1 MKKRIGVLILFALC
15 FCTCIAQE
23 MSIEGFR
30 LLETDLTANTR
41 GTSLQD
47 QNGETAALI
56 KVVTIQ
62 TGFSFDC
69 GSIGVVRVIEM
80 PAEIW
85 VYIPRGTKK
94 ITISHPQIGLI
105 RDYFFPVPID
115 AGRTYELILKT
126 KNLPS
131 QGYVPQ
137 VPEMPTTVMDSQNI
151 ENDTQPI
158 LPDKKDDTLPEV
170 TIIENKPKENFHTGY
185 EPPTYNNT
193 TTQNTTEPTSTNELG
208 INMVVKLGYNAIGMS
223 GPSLSMG
230 IDIGRFHAEG
240 LFVYG
245 LNPIEGLDV
254 FYKTSDDLFI
264 GESFEKYRVNRFGL
278 NFGVNINPNDIVQ
291 VVPQTGM
298 IMNYCYGEKS
308 TYNNNLEEAQ
318 FSNTYPISLSLSVEL
333 RLKLSS
339 QVYIYMTPQYNIT
352 VIKDDVYDVLTKDNS
367 KFKSWSEGFGV
378 NAGLLFRL

>member
-1 MKKRIGVLILFALC
+1 MRKRISLFIIFTLC
-15 FCTCIAQE
+15 YSTCLAQE

-30 LLETDLTANTR
+30 LLETDLTANTK

-94 ITISHPQIGLI
+94 ITISHSQIGLI
-105 RDYFFPVPID
+105 RDYFFPVPIE

-126 KNLPS
+126 KDLPI
-131 QGYVPQ
+131 QGYISQ
-137 VPEMPTTVMDSQNI
+137 MPETETNSQNI
-151 ENDTQPI
+151 ENDIHPYV
-158 LPDKKDDTLPEV
+158 PDQNNDTFPEV
-170 TIIENKPKENFHTGY
+170 YIFENKPEEDYNAGY
-185 EPPTYNNT
+185 KPNTYNI
-193 TTQNTTEPTSTNELG
+193 TTQNTTEPTRTNKLG
-208 INMVVKLGYNAIGMS
+208 SYMIAKLGYNVIDIA

-230 IDIGRFHAEG
+230 IDFGRFYVGG
-240 LFVYG
+240 LFVLG
-245 LNPIEGLDV
+245 LNPIDNLNIYYKAADTG
-254 FYKTSDDLFI
+254 FY
-264 GESFEKYRVNRFGL
+264 GEYYEQYKVNRLAL

-291 VVPQTGM
+291 VVPQVGM
-298 IMNYCYGEKS
+298 FMNYCFGKNSRKY
-308 TYNNNLEEAQ
+308 YNLNEAQ

-333 RLKLSS
+333 RLKLFS
-339 QVYIYMTPQYNIT
+339 QLYIYATPQYNIT
-352 VIKDDVYDVLTKDNS
+352 VIKDDVYDILKRDNS
-367 KFKSWSEGFGV
+367 QFKSWCEGFGV
-378 NAGLLFRL
+378 NAGLFLRL